1 MLHSLG
7 APLSARNAVSR
18 LAAIL
23 VLAACI
29 FAPVVPARAAADA
42 ELTIEIKDHKFTP
55 SEIKV
60 PASTPITLTVKNLDA
75 SAEEFESHPL
85 GIEKIIAGNSNA
97 TIRLKPLDK
106 GTYKFVGEY
115 HEDTAKGSLIAE

>member
-1 MLHSLG
+1 MLHNLR
-7 APLSARNAVSR
+7 APFSAAF
-18 LAAIL
+18 LM
-23 VLAACI
+23 LAACLL
-29 FAPVVPARAAADA
+29 APALTARAAGDA
-42 ELTIEIKDHKFTP
+42 EVTIQMKDHKFTP

-60 PASTPITLTVKNLDA
+60 PASTPIKLTVRNLDA
-75 SAEEFESHPL
+75 SAEEFESHAL
-85 GIEKIIAGNSNA
+85 GIEKVIAGNSNA